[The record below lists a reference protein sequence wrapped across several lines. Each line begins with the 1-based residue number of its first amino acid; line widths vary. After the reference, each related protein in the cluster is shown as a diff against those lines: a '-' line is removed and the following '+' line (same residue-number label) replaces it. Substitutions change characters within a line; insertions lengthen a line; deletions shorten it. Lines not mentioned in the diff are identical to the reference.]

1 MGDSK
6 DIRESAMKFIAHRAK
21 TSAQVL
27 EHLTEEGYS
36 REEAEKQIRE
46 MKELRYIDD
55 AGYAFNYMEYAFE
68 KGRAFERARIELEER
83 GVSRRDIERAAE
95 DYCHMY
101 GVDIREEDRKRA
113 AGQAEA
119 FAGSNDMCE
128 EKNRNRL
135 GRKLLSLGY
144 DASIVIDIVDRYR

>member
-83 GVSRRDIERAAE
+83 GV
-95 DYCHMY
+95 
-101 GVDIREEDRKRA
+101 
-113 AGQAEA
+113 
-119 FAGSNDMCE
+119 E